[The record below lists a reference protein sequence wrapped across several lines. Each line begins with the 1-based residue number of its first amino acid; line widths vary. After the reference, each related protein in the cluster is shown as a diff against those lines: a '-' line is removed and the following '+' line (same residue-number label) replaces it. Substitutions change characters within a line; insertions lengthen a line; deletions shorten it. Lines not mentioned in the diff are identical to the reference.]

1 MGKAWEG
8 RNSLSKRKTI
18 AFNNVFKVVKFVEL
32 EEAVGRRSKETG
44 AVASE
49 NMGGLLR
56 KTLHQYAIR
65 S

>member
-8 RNSLSKRKTI
+8 RSSLSKRKTI

-44 AVASE
+44 AAASE

>member
-1 MGKAWEG
+1 MGKAF
-8 RNSLSKRKTI
+8 LSKRKTI
-18 AFNNVFKVVKFVEL
+18 AFNSVFKMVKLVEL

-49 NMGGLLR
+49 NMGGLFR
-56 KTLHQYAIR
+56 KTLRQYTIR